1 MMKEM
6 VVKVN
11 CVAAEFRKVSDIQM
25 AETTKRAIR
34 ENVSVNQQMNTM
46 SEKTMELLKENERLR
61 KSERELRRGMEVM
74 EDTNKYLARKNIGS
88 ERLLGLLKGKA
99 FEQET
104 WSSQLE
110 ERIEHFAK
118 LEKEADK
125 AIQEASKIS
134 YERNVSWCGVAKVK
148 ELGKKDRAFLKQH
161 HICTVAN
168 SLQCMYVI

>member
-61 KSERELRRGMEVM
+61 KSERELRRGMDVL
-74 EDTNKYLARKNIGS
+74 EDTNKYLARKSIGC
-88 ERLLGLLKGKA
+88 ERLLGMLRGKA
-99 FEQET
+99 CEQEA

-110 ERIEHFAK
+110 GRIEHCAK
-118 LEKEADK
+118 LEKETDK
-125 AIQEASKIS
+125 AMQEASKIS
-134 YERNVSWCGVAKVK
+134 FERNVSLW
-148 ELGKKDRAFLKQH
+148 
-161 HICTVAN
+161 
-168 SLQCMYVI
+168 